1 MRQSQEVLRP
11 DRLVFG
17 PDHRVWV
24 LDYKTG
30 MPKPEHTQQ
39 VTRYARALG
48 HMGYTLE
55 EALIIY
61 VQPGSIDVVSVHN
74 TPTDEHDI

>member
-1 MRQSQEVLRP
+1 
-11 DRLVFG
+11 
-17 PDHRVWV
+17 
-24 LDYKTG
+24 

-74 TPTDEHDI
+74 TPTDELDI